1 MISSEEKI
9 NTNNL
14 KSTLELENQ
23 SSKIDFNE
31 ASNKRFKITQA
42 KILNAVE
49 PEQKDSVKESLNR
62 EIMISTLISE
72 VLDHKPELV
81 AQAKEAVFSQLP
93 YIITLSQKLNGEIF
107 TQSFIASDTRN
118 CGTQYDNLESKSISL
133 DELFTTYCID
143 PYFDYSGGF
152 DKHNAVDLK
161 VTQISEIQ
169 HFDGLDNQ
177 LDNLIKTKLRS
188 IVLNDFVNLYR
199 ATGTLSYAN

>member
-1 MISSEEKI
+1 MTLSEEKI

-14 KSTLELENQ
+14 KSTLEHQNQ

-49 PEQKDSVKESLNR
+49 PDQKDSVKESLNR

-81 AQAKEAVFSQLP
+81 AQAKEEVFSQLP
-93 YIITLSQKLNGEIF
+93 YIITLSQNLNGEIF
-107 TQSFIASDTRN
+107 KESFIASDTRN
-118 CGTQYDNLESKSISL
+118 CSTQYENIESKSMSL
-133 DELFTTYCID
+133 DELFATYCID

-161 VTQISEIQ
+161 VSKISEIQ
-169 HFDGLDNQ
+169 HFEGLETQ
-177 LDNLIKTKLRS
+177 FDNLIKTKLRR
-188 IVLNDFVNLYR
+188 IVLDDFVNLYR
-199 ATGTLSYAN
+199 ATGKLSYAN